1 MPIKKKDHFLTAVRN
16 ALKQYTNPQWLG
28 EHSPLATP
36 YFLGDFLHQVD
47 HPEMAVGRGE
57 ALQQLLFQAAAA
69 QWPND
74 LPASRSELHRFVQ
87 KEQAE
92 VGNNGPCCKF
102 LILELRYFRTYYPP
116 RTSPTTV
123 GGIHT
128 YLLISESAFFRHLAA
143 ATEALA
149 ATLLSLAHPNLRLEQ
164 PTLTAP
170 LVGRDALLSSVLQDL
185 EQRRSVAFSG
195 TGGVGKTSLATAVSQ
210 AWLSDAVFWYTFRPG
225 LNDDLTSLLFAL
237 AHFLHGW
244 GCSNLWLQLVAKA
257 GAIDD
262 IQQALGFLHEDI
274 TLPAA
279 PPFLF
284 CFDEVDLLHTGS
296 NQPRHSV
303 HKQLLELLEGLR
315 PLAPLLLVG
324 QRALIDTTAHYAL
337 QPLTVADL
345 KLLVEQNGRFYS
357 PAICENIHRITGGNP
372 RLVELYL
379 ALWQDGEAMDGITFR
394 RAPAIKPLFHRLWKR
409 LSQDEKQLL
418 ASLSIFRSPA
428 PQDVWQ
434 QTAGYTDV
442 QHRGLLKPDAQGG
455 IALLPLFRELVY
467 GELTT
472 EQRQAFHRQ
481 AAIIRTTRGQH
492 TAAAYHFIEAG
503 DMETAVQ
510 LWFAQQENEIR
521 SGSAGAAH
529 ALFTPLHAK
538 GASTKTAKQLKVI
551 QNRLHLLYGEAEET
565 LVGMDEY
572 SWHPDDNLSFEL
584 GQLTAQGLQQA
595 GNAHFSLAQYDN
607 ALIDFDDALIILGK
621 LSAQVVQLHT
631 DGRGRT
637 FSTQADFSAA
647 EREILLAQLEIDRFQ
662 LELKMARGQ
671 LREAQK
677 AGRKALALASALEID
692 NPRYIALIHY
702 SLAAASGH
710 LGDISAAHHHAQ
722 QLFTV
727 CERTGDRLLLES
739 MRAELAGFYLNVG
752 RFSEVIEP
760 AERALLFFKKI
771 KNGARLP
778 YIYSNLAEAY
788 YETGQLDKAEQ
799 YAHKAR
805 NSEELHVQPYVCYT
819 LGLIH
824 QTKQKPQLAE
834 DVFQFGLEATKQT
847 EDQFIAAYLHRV
859 YGSLLLQEDRRE
871 QGISEL
877 QTALVLFTEMGIA
890 HEIEKTQALL
900 DT

>member
-1 MPIKKKDHFLTAVRN
+1 MLTKKKDYFLTVVRN

-28 EHSPLATP
+28 DNSPLATP
-36 YFLGDFLHQVD
+36 YFLGDFLHQVE
-47 HPEMAVGRGE
+47 HPETAVGRGE

-69 QWPND
+69 QWPSD
-74 LPASRSELHRFVQ
+74 LPASRGELHRFVQ

-102 LILELRYFRTYYPP
+102 LILELRYFRSYYPP

-128 YLLISESAFFRHLAA
+128 YLLISESAFFRHLAV
-143 ATEALA
+143 ATEELA
-149 ATLLSLAHPNLRLEQ
+149 TTLLTLAHPNLRLEQ

-170 LVGRDALLSSVLQDL
+170 LVGRDALLSNVLQDL
-185 EQRRSVAFSG
+185 EQRHSVAFSG
-195 TGGVGKTSLATAVSQ
+195 TGGIGKTSLATAVSQ
-210 AWLSDAVFWYTFRPG
+210 EWLSGAVFWYTFRPG

-237 AHFLHGW
+237 AHFLHRW

-257 GAIDD
+257 GTIDD

-274 TLPAA
+274 SQPAA

-296 NQPRHSV
+296 EQPRHSV

-315 PLAPLLLVG
+315 PLVPLLLVG

-337 QPLTVADL
+337 QPLTAVDL
-345 KLLVEQNGRFYS
+345 ELVFEQNGRFL
-357 PAICENIHRITGGNP
+357 PPTARENIHRITGGNP

-379 ALWQDGEAMDGITFR
+379 ALWQDGEVMDGGVFR

-418 ASLSIFRSPA
+418 ASLSVFRSPA
-428 PQDVWQ
+428 PQDAWQ
-434 QTAGYTDV
+434 QAAGYADV
-442 QHRGLLKPDAQGG
+442 QRRQLLKPDAQGG

-510 LWFAQQENEIR
+510 LWFAEQENEIR

-529 ALFTPLHAK
+529 AIFTPLYAN
-538 GASTKTAKQLKVI
+538 GASAKTAKQLKVI

-572 SWHPDDNLSFEL
+572 SWHPDDGLSFEL

-595 GNAHFSLAQYDN
+595 GNAHLHLAEYDH
-607 ALIDFDDALIILGK
+607 ALTSYGDALAVLGK
-621 LSAQVVQLHT
+621 LSAQIVYLHT
-631 DGRGRT
+631 DGRGRS
-637 FSTQADFSAA
+637 FANQIDFIAA
-647 EREILLAQLEIDRFQ
+647 EREVVFAQIEIEKFQVMLNMLRGQFQQAQKIGQKVLSLTLESNDPSKISLAHYHLAQ
-662 LELKMARGQ
+662 A
-671 LREAQK
+671 
-677 AGRKALALASALEID
+677 AGA
-692 NPRYIALIHY
+692 
-702 SLAAASGH
+702 
-710 LGDISAAHHHAQ
+710 LGDIPTAQFHADE
-722 QLFTV
+722 LFTI
-727 CERTGDRLLLES
+727 CKRTGNRLFSEN
-739 MRAELAGFYLNVG
+739 MRAELAGFYLNIG
-752 RFSEVIEP
+752 RFSEAIEP
-760 AERALLFFKKI
+760 AEQALLFFEKI

-778 YIYSNLAEAY
+778 HIYSNLAEAY

-805 NSEELHVQPYVCYT
+805 NSENPRIQPYVCYT

-834 DVFQFGLEATKQT
+834 NVFQFGLEAAKQT
-847 EDQFIAAYLHRV
+847 EDRFITAYLHRV
-859 YGSLLLQEDRRE
+859 YGALLIQEDCLD
-871 QGISEL
+871 QGASEL
-877 QTALVLFTEMGIA
+877 QTALTLFTEMGIT
-890 HEIEKTQALL
+890 HEIEKTQLLL
-900 DT
+900 DA